1 MLEKFIKPMEPK
13 PYPQPFDSSEYVFQ
27 VKWDGIRILAFIG
40 NKIRLQ
46 GKKNFK
52 DKSEKYPELT
62 ILKDLIKAEEAIL
75 DGEVVVMQEG
85 RPSFPRV
92 IQREFSS
99 DKMRI
104 RALTETMPVEYIVFD
119 IIFLD
124 GKNLTFLPYIKRYEI
139 LSDILTPKESIHI
152 IENFYNGEDL
162 FEAVK
167 ALKLEGIVAKQKE
180 SPYVFGKTN
189 LWKKIKHRRSILC
202 VAGGYTLKEGR
213 PVSILLGVFKG
224 NRLFYIGR
232 VSAGLKE
239 KDLIYLQNAGHPL
252 EIDKSPFINPPQ
264 VKGENYVWLNPFLAL
279 EVEYA
284 EWTEDMKLRAPSLKG
299 FSLSKPEKCTI

>member
-124 GKNLTFLPYIKRYEI
+124 GKNLTFCHILKDEI
-139 LSDILTPKESIHI
+139 LSDICTK
-152 IENFYNGEDL
+152 
-162 FEAVK
+162 
-167 ALKLEGIVAKQKE
+167 GI
-180 SPYVFGKTN
+180 
-189 LWKKIKHRRSILC
+189 
-202 VAGGYTLKEGR
+202 YTL
-213 PVSILLGVFKG
+213 
-224 NRLFYIGR
+224 
-232 VSAGLKE
+232 
-239 KDLIYLQNAGHPL
+239 
-252 EIDKSPFINPPQ
+252 
-264 VKGENYVWLNPFLAL
+264 
-279 EVEYA
+279 
-284 EWTEDMKLRAPSLKG
+284 
-299 FSLSKPEKCTI
+299 

>member
-13 PYPQPFDSSEYVFQ
+13 PYPRPFDSSDYVYQ
-27 VKWDGIRILAFIG
+27 VKWDGIRILAFVG
-40 NKIRLQ
+40 NTMRLQ
-46 GKKNFK
+46 GKNNFN
-52 DKSEKYPELT
+52 DKSGKYPEFS
-62 ILKDLIKAEEAIL
+62 ILKDLIKAKEVIL
-75 DGEVVVMQEG
+75 DGEAVVMQEG

-104 RALTETMPVEYIVFD
+104 KALTETMPVEYIVFD
-119 IIFLD
+119 IIYLN
-124 GKNLTFLPYIKRYEI
+124 GENLTSLPYINRYKI
-139 LSDILTPKESIHI
+139 LSDILTPKGPIHI
-152 IENFYNGEDL
+152 IENFHKGQDL
-162 FEAVK
+162 FQAVK
-167 ALKLEGIVAKQKE
+167 TMELEGIVAKQKG
-180 SPYVFGKTN
+180 SPYIFGKTN
-189 LWKKIKHRRSILC
+189 LWKKIKYRRSILC
-202 VAGGYTLKEGR
+202 AAGGYTLKEGR
-213 PVSILLGVFKG
+213 PASILLGVFKE

-239 KDLIYLQNAGHPL
+239 KDFSYLRNAANPL
-252 EIDKSPFINPPQ
+252 EISKSPFENPPQ
-264 VKGENYVWLNPFLAL
+264 IKGENYVWLNPFLTL

>member
-1 MLEKFIKPMEPK
+1 M
-13 PYPQPFDSSEYVFQ
+13 
-27 VKWDGIRILAFIG
+27 
-40 NKIRLQ
+40 
-46 GKKNFK
+46 
-52 DKSEKYPELT
+52 
-62 ILKDLIKAEEAIL
+62 KDLIKAEEAIL

-124 GKNLTFLPYIKRYEI
+124 CKNLTFLPYIKRYEI

-239 KDLIYLQNAGHPL
+239 KDLIYLQNVDTL
-252 EIDKSPFINPPQ
+252 LKLISLLYKPPQ
-264 VKGENYVWLNPFLAL
+264 VKGENYV
-279 EVEYA
+279 
-284 EWTEDMKLRAPSLKG
+284 G
-299 FSLSKPEKCTI
+299 